1 MLINNKEFIYKKD
14 YSMDEENIITIPY
27 DEVDESLKDAIRDHF
42 RNDGYFL
49 EDDWYE
55 FSLEHIEEKYSGQI
69 EIDKKSI
76 SFDMYRNDF
85 NWEGYFSFKHKDN
98 KKFIPVKYYEYVE
111 NEWVYFVNGDFKD
124 GVINRYYSVDTD
136 IIYQDVEEMIFGKQN
151 NFDFHDE
158 TIEIPIDFF
167 KPIILQL
174 RKKENLPNWIVEKI
188 DHWLDL
194 INASELFFQNTI
206 EIDKAD
212 KEDIVSDYAS
222 DLEKE
227 VTDFMENEFYPMI
240 DDFLTNVYDEWVDS
254 MKKEYEYNYS
264 DEYAD
269 QILSDREFQVVVD
282 EQGKQIEVVEL
293 GGE

>member
-1 MLINNKEFIYKKD
+1 MTTKT
-14 YSMDEENIITIPY
+14 ITISY
-27 DEVDESLKDAIRDHF
+27 DDLDENLKDDVRTNF
-42 RNDGYFL
+42 RSDDYFL
-49 EDDWYE
+49 DDDWYE
-55 FSLEHIEEKYSGQI
+55 FALEHIEEKYSGQI

-111 NEWVYFVNGDFKD
+111 NEWVYDVKGDFKN
-124 GVINRYYSVDTD
+124 GEINRDYSVDTNL
-136 IIYQDVEEMIFGKQN
+136 IYQDAEEMIFGKQN

-188 DHWLDL
+188 DHWSGL
-194 INASELFFQNTI
+194 IDAAELFFQNTI
-206 EIDKAD
+206 EIDKSD
-212 KEDIVSDYAS
+212 KEDIVSDYGS

-227 VTDFMENEFYPMI
+227 VTDFMENEFYPTI
-240 DDFLTNVYDEWVDS
+240 DDFLTNVYDEWVDAL
-254 MKKEYEYNYS
+254 KKEYDYNYS

-269 QILSDREFQVVVD
+269 EVLGDREFQVVVD
-282 EQGKQIEVVEL
+282 EQGKQIEVVDL